1 MLSIEKLRSALP
13 LASGRDVAQVANGE
27 PYSEL
32 QLLTNMIPN
41 QSSKT
46 QNPHSSRTFRDS

>member
-13 LASGRDVAQVANGE
+13 FASGRDVAQVANGE

-32 QLLTNMIPN
+32 LLTNMIPK